1 MSGSIPFYQK
11 QHRHYDRAYRSREAE
26 STISQYQQS
35 SSTYSAH
42 RTNTKGIRDTTF
54 ASLDETG
61 VSPKTKRAKPS
72 YLAVDRE
79 NQIIGY
85 VVPIF
90 RGSQEFASGLS
101 DTEEAQAKQTAGY
114 LARRDLFS
122 SGVELE
128 RMEHKSRRT
137 VMRESAER
145 ISLTK
150 RIHDNEEYHKRLN
163 EDNLMHTPEFVIKPR
178 SHTVWEK
185 QCVRLHCTVTGWPEP
200 RIVWYKNNVS
210 IDPMAHPGK
219 YKLVSSYNVH
229 SLEIN
234 RCDFDDTAQYR
245 VSAMNSKGELSAFAS
260 VVVKR
265 FKGEVDES
273 LPTPKIY
280 KRWSGSEV
288 PCLEYGVT
296 FETHIV
302 EKFGV
307 SFGREGETMSLGC
320 SVIIY
325 PSLQRFQPEIEWY
338 RDDKLL
344 VTSKWVQMHWS
355 GERATLTLTHLNKE
369 DEGLYTLRV
378 ITKSGYET
386 HSAYVFVRDS
396 DAEVAGAPGAPLDVF
411 CQEANKDY
419 VIVTWKQPAVDGSS
433 AVLGYFVD
441 RCEVGTSHW
450 IQCNDTP
457 VKFARFPV
465 TGLVEGRSYIF
476 RVRAVNKCGMSH
488 PSRVSEPVAA
498 MDPADR
504 ARKGA
509 SAPWTGQIIV
519 TEEEPVEGVVP
530 CKPRDLTVIEATK
543 NYVVLSWKPPGDK
556 GYEGVMYYV
565 EKCVSGTDSWQRVNT
580 ELPVKS
586 PRFALFDLSEGKSYC
601 FRVRCSNS
609 AGVGE
614 PSDPTEPTQVG
625 DKLDIP
631 SAPGRVVPTR
641 NTDTSVVVSWEASR
655 EAKELVG
662 YYIETSIA
670 GSNAWEPCN
679 NKPVK
684 ATRFVCHGL
693 TTGEKYVFRVRAV
706 NAAGISEFSQ
716 ESEAIE
722 VKAAIGGGIPHGV
735 FLESGG
741 NTVGLTQHRP
751 GKEGRHVTPGSP
763 ATTQLTSLASFSKRT
778 NSAGHLG
785 PPSALSK
792 GKGGKRCNVTWAP
805 DPSCEFYT
813 QSGTNADP
821 KMASET
827 GTSSNI
833 KVPKESCSNLKNN
846 TGCKHDTNS
855 VTKLEPKPGS
865 NLDITMGTALGNN
878 TDTNSNANTN
888 TSRPTAEQVPN
899 HSADRVMQH
908 ITGPASE
915 VQEKCKSSIDSSSEQ
930 ERKKENGNGRRGSAS
945 PAPPFGISVLES
957 VRDSMVLAW
966 KQPTFIGGADI
977 VGYFVDYRE
986 VIGGVPGKWHE
997 ANIKAVSERAY
1008 RVSDLKEN
1016 MLYQFQVRAANMAG
1030 VGLPSL
1036 PSQTFKCEEWTIAV
1050 PGPPHDLQV
1059 LEVRKDSLV
1068 LLWKPPVYVGR
1079 DEVNGYY
1086 IDIKEADADFEK
1098 WRGVNEKAT
1107 SKTYMKIKDLKE
1119 GVSYVFR
1126 VRAQNKAG
1134 VGKAS
1139 EETEPVLAETKP
1151 GTMELLV
1158 DVDDE
1163 GVISMNFECQN
1174 LTAESKFIWSK
1185 NYEEMKDTN
1194 RLTMETKGNKS
1205 KAIFNCPSEEDLGI
1219 YSCAVTHT
1227 DGASASYTLT
1237 EEGLKELLKI
1247 SHDHKFPIIPLKS
1260 ELGVQ
1265 LLEKGRVRFWL
1276 QAEKISANGKVEYVF
1291 NDNLISQGEKYK
1303 MNFDKN
1309 TGIIEMFM
1317 ESLVKEDEGTYTFQ
1331 LQDGKA
1337 TNQSSLVL
1345 IGDVFKQLQKE
1356 SEFQRKE
1363 WHRKQGPHFVEYLSY
1378 EVTAECLVRLKCK
1391 VGNMKK
1397 DSVALWYKDGREIK
1411 ASEKLDFAEGV
1422 LTLEITKIS
1431 KKDAGVYEVIVK
1443 DDRGQDK
1450 STLNLTDQGFKDL
1463 MNHVFSVIANSST
1476 PLKIQSNE
1484 EGIRLYT
1491 FVNYYNDELLV
1502 TWQHKDSA
1510 IAFSDRIKSG
1520 VVGEQL
1526 WLQISEPTEK
1536 DKGKYA
1542 IEFSDGKGGLKRTIE
1557 LAGQAYDDAYAEFQR
1572 LKAAAIAE
1580 RNRARVAGGLPD
1592 VVTIQEGK
1600 ALNLT
1605 CNISGD
1611 PVPEVTWLKNERE
1624 MVSDSHYVLKFESGK
1639 FASFTIT
1646 SVNTSDSGK
1655 YSILVKNKYGTE
1667 SSEFTLE
1674 VTENMGDLGVVS
1686 YLNDE
1691 HGNVVIGPTA
1701 CLSKLPKPNISK
1713 PAISSTP
1720 TPKPSSIT
1728 PLSPTS
1734 TTPSEEMPKKK
1745 MTDERKREKK
1755 KVMKR
1760 KDSVILKI
1768 PAGEAESQELS
1779 PTTTPAGTGTMPLP
1793 DPGPEA

>member
-1 MSGSIPFYQK
+1 MSGSLPFYQK
-11 QHRHYDRAYRSREAE
+11 HHRHYDRSYRGRETA

-35 SSTYSAH
+35 ASSYSAH
-42 RTNTKGIRDTTF
+42 RSSSARGAITS
-54 ASLDETG
+54 ASVDELG
-61 VSPKTKRAKPS
+61 LSPQPKRTKPS
-72 YLAVDRE
+72 YLAVDKE

-101 DTEEAQAKQTAGY
+101 DTEEARAKETAGY
-114 LARRDLFS
+114 LARRDLFT
-122 SGVELE
+122 SGMEME
-128 RMEHKSRRT
+128 RVEHKSHRA

-150 RIHDNEEYHKRLN
+150 RIHENEEYHKLLN
-163 EDNLMHTPEFVIKPR
+163 KDSLMHPPEFVIKPR

-185 QCVRLHCTVTGWPEP
+185 QCVRLHCTITGWPEP
-200 RIVWYKNNVS
+200 RVVWYKNNVS
-210 IDPMAHPGK
+210 IDPMAQPGK
-219 YKLVSSYNVH
+219 YKIISSYNVH

-245 VSAMNSKGELSAFAS
+245 VSAMNSNGELSAYAS

-265 FKGEVDES
+265 FKGEVDEF
-273 LPTPKIY
+273 LPAP
-280 KRWSGSEV
+280 RLL

-302 EKFGV
+302 EKFDV
-307 SFGREGETMSLGC
+307 SFGREGETLSLGC

-325 PSLQRFQPEIEWY
+325 PSLQRYQPEIEWY

-344 VTSKWVQMHWS
+344 EPSKWVQMHWS
-355 GERATLTLTHLNKE
+355 GDRATLTLNHLNKE

-386 HSAYVFVRDS
+386 HSAYVFVRDT

-411 CQEANKDY
+411 SQEANKDY
-419 VIVTWKQPAVDGSS
+419 VIVTWKQPAVDGGS
-433 AVLGYFVD
+433 AILGYFVD
-441 RCEVGTSHW
+441 RCEVGTTHW

-457 VKFARFPV
+457 IKFARFPV
-465 TGLVEGRSYIF
+465 TGLIEGRSYIF

-530 CKPRDLTVIEATK
+530 GKPRDLMVTEATK
-543 NYVVLSWKPPGDK
+543 NYVVLSWQPPGEK
-556 GYEGVMYYV
+556 GHEGVMYYV

-580 ELPVKS
+580 DIPVKS

-601 FRVRCSNS
+601 FRVRCCNS

-614 PSDPTEPTQVG
+614 PSEPTEATVVG

-662 YYIETSIA
+662 YYIECSLA
-670 GSNAWEPCN
+670 GKNAWEPCN

-684 ATRFVCHGL
+684 GTRFICHGL

-706 NAAGISEFSQ
+706 NAAGISDFSQ

-722 VKAAIGGGIPHGV
+722 VKAAI
-735 FLESGG
+735 
-741 NTVGLTQHRP
+741 
-751 GKEGRHVTPGSP
+751 
-763 ATTQLTSLASFSKRT
+763 
-778 NSAGHLG
+778 
-785 PPSALSK
+785 
-792 GKGGKRCNVTWAP
+792 
-805 DPSCEFYT
+805 
-813 QSGTNADP
+813 
-821 KMASET
+821 
-827 GTSSNI
+827 
-833 KVPKESCSNLKNN
+833 
-846 TGCKHDTNS
+846 
-855 VTKLEPKPGS
+855 
-865 NLDITMGTALGNN
+865 
-878 TDTNSNANTN
+878 
-888 TSRPTAEQVPN
+888 
-899 HSADRVMQH
+899 
-908 ITGPASE
+908 
-915 VQEKCKSSIDSSSEQ
+915 
-930 ERKKENGNGRRGSAS
+930 AS
-945 PAPPFGISVLES
+945 PAPPFGISVLEC

-966 KQPTFIGGADI
+966 KQPTFVGGADI
-977 VGYFVDYRE
+977 TGYFVDYRE

-997 ANIKAVSERAY
+997 ANIKSVSERAY
-1008 RVSDLKEN
+1008 RVSELKEN

-1030 VGLPSL
+1030 VGIPSR
-1036 PSQTFKCEEWTIAV
+1036 PSEVFKCEEWTIAV
-1050 PGPPHDLQV
+1050 PGPPHDLQ
-1059 LEVRKDSLV
+1059 LQEVRKDSLL
-1068 LLWKPPVYVGR
+1068 LLWKPPVYQGR
-1079 DEVNGYY
+1079 DQVNGYY
-1086 IDIKEADADFEK
+1086 VDIKEAEAPFEC

-1119 GVSYVFR
+1119 GVEYVFR

-1139 EETEPVLAETKP
+1139 EPTEPVLAETKP
-1151 GTMELLV
+1151 GTAELV
-1158 DVDDE
+1158 VNVDDD
-1163 GVISMNFECQN
+1163 GVISLNFECAN
-1174 LTAESKFIWSK
+1174 LTADSKFIWSK
-1185 NYEEMKDTN
+1185 NYEEIKDDK

-1205 KAIFNCPSEEDLGI
+1205 KAIFNTPSEDDLGI
-1219 YSCAVTHT
+1219 YSCLVTHT

-1237 EEGLKELLKI
+1237 EEGLKELLKT

-1260 ELGVQ
+1260 ELAVE

-1276 QAEKISANGKVEYVF
+1276 QAEKMSANGKAEYVF
-1291 NDNLISQGEKYK
+1291 NDNIISQGDKYK
-1303 MNFDKN
+1303 MNFDRN

-1317 ESLVKEDEGTYTFQ
+1317 ESLGKEDEGTFTFQ

-1363 WHRKQGPHFVEYLSY
+1363 WHRKQGPHFVEYLGY
-1378 EVTAECLVRLKCK
+1378 EVTPQCTVRLKCK

-1397 DSVALWYKDGREIK
+1397 ESVALWYKDGREIK
-1411 ASEKLDFAEGV
+1411 ANEKLDFSEGV
-1422 LTLEITKIS
+1422 LTLEIAQIS
-1431 KKDAGVYEVIVK
+1431 KKDAGVYEVVVK

-1450 STLNLTDQGFKDL
+1450 STLNLTDQGFRDL
-1463 MNHVFSVIANSST
+1463 MNQVFSVIANSST
-1476 PLKIQSNE
+1476 PLKIQSTE
-1484 EGIRLYT
+1484 EGVRLYT
-1491 FVNYYNDELLV
+1491 FVSYYNDELLV
-1502 TWQHKDSA
+1502 TWHHKDAA
-1510 IAFSDRIKSG
+1510 IAFTDRIKSG

-1542 IEFSDGKGGLKRTIE
+1542 IEFFDGKGGLKRTVE
-1557 LAGQAYDDAYAEFQR
+1557 LSGQAYDDAYAEFQR

-1611 PVPEVTWLKNERE
+1611 PVPEVTWLKNDRE
-1624 MVSDSHYVLKFESGK
+1624 LVSDDHFILKFASGK

-1646 SVNTSDSGK
+1646 TVNTNDSGK

-1667 SSEFTLE
+1667 SGDFTLN
-1674 VTENMGDLGVVS
+1674 VVENLGDWGALS
-1686 YLNDE
+1686 YLADAD
-1691 HGNVVIGPTA
+1691 GNVVIGPTTPIPPA
-1701 CLSKLPKPNISK
+1701 LLSKTQTPVKPMCSR
-1713 PAISSTP
+1713 
-1720 TPKPSSIT
+1720 PS
-1728 PLSPTS
+1728 TS
-1734 TTPSEEMPKKK
+1734 TTPASPTPASAAPLSPSSSSLISEEKPTKK
-1745 MTDERKREKK
+1745 TANEKK
-1755 KVMKR
+1755 KEKKVTKR
-1760 KDSVILKI
+1760 KDSVILKL
-1768 PAGEAESQELS
+1768 PVGEAESAEAT
-1779 PTTTPAGTGTMPLP
+1779 PTTPVTPGPESTPIATFLP
-1793 DPGPEA
+1793 DPEQAQEVSGEELASM

>member
-11 QHRHYDRAYRSREAE
+11 HHRHYDRGYRSRETE
-26 STISQYQQS
+26 SAISQYQQNS
-35 SSTYSAH
+35 SSYSSH
-42 RTNTKGIRDTTF
+42 SSKSTKGIRAATYT
-54 ASLDETG
+54 SLEEG
-61 VSPKTKRAKPS
+61 GISPLPKRAKPT
-72 YLAVDRE
+72 YLAMDKE

-90 RGSQEFASGLS
+90 RGSHEFQSGLS
-101 DTEEAQAKQTAGY
+101 DTEEARAKESAGY

-122 SGVELE
+122 SGVESE
-128 RMEHKSRRT
+128 RTEYKSRRT

-145 ISLTK
+145 ISLSK
-150 RIHDNEEYHKRLN
+150 RIHENEEYHKRLN
-163 EDNLMHTPEFVIKPR
+163 EDSLMHTPEFVTAPR

-185 QCVRLHCTVTGWPEP
+185 QCVRLHCTISGWPEP
-200 RIVWYKNNVS
+200 RVVWYKNNVS
-210 IDPMAHPGK
+210 IDPMSKPGK
-219 YKLVSSYNVH
+219 YKVESSYNVH

-245 VSAMNSKGELSAFAS
+245 VSAMNSKGENSAFAS

-265 FKGEVDES
+265 FKGEFDEC
-273 LPTPKIY
+273 LPSP
-280 KRWSGSEV
+280 RLP

-307 SFGREGETMSLGC
+307 SFGREGETLSLGC

-344 VTSKWVQMHWS
+344 VPSKWVQTHWS
-355 GERATLTLTHLNKE
+355 GDRATLTLTHLNKE

-378 ITKSGYET
+378 ITKSGFET
-386 HSAYVFVRDS
+386 HSAYVFVRDA
-396 DAEVAGAPGAPLDVF
+396 DGEVAGAPGAPLDVY
-411 CQEANKDY
+411 CQDANKDY
-419 VIVTWKQPAVDGSS
+419 VIVTWKQPAVDGGSTI
-433 AVLGYFVD
+433 LGYFVD
-441 RCEVGTSHW
+441 RCEVGTTHW
-450 IQCNDTP
+450 AQCNDTP

-465 TGLVEGRSYIF
+465 TGLVEGRSYLF
-476 RVRAVNKCGMSH
+476 RVRAVNKAGMSH

-504 ARKGA
+504 TRKGA

-530 CKPRDLTVIEATK
+530 GRPCELTVIEATK

-556 GYEGVMYYV
+556 GHEGVMYYV

-580 ELPVKS
+580 EIPVKS
-586 PRFALFDLSEGKSYC
+586 PRFALFDLAEGKSYR
-601 FRVRCSNS
+601 FRVRCCNS

-614 PSDPTEPTQVG
+614 PSDPTEATTVG

-641 NTDTSVVVSWEASR
+641 NTDTSVVVSWEGSR

-662 YYIETSIA
+662 YYIENSIV
-670 GSNAWEPCN
+670 GSNTWEPCN

-684 ATRFVCHGL
+684 GTRFVCHGL
-693 TTGEKYVFRVRAV
+693 TTGESYVFRVRAV

-722 VKAAIGGGIPHGV
+722 VKAAI
-735 FLESGG
+735 
-741 NTVGLTQHRP
+741 
-751 GKEGRHVTPGSP
+751 
-763 ATTQLTSLASFSKRT
+763 
-778 NSAGHLG
+778 
-785 PPSALSK
+785 
-792 GKGGKRCNVTWAP
+792 
-805 DPSCEFYT
+805 
-813 QSGTNADP
+813 
-821 KMASET
+821 
-827 GTSSNI
+827 
-833 KVPKESCSNLKNN
+833 
-846 TGCKHDTNS
+846 
-855 VTKLEPKPGS
+855 
-865 NLDITMGTALGNN
+865 
-878 TDTNSNANTN
+878 
-888 TSRPTAEQVPN
+888 
-899 HSADRVMQH
+899 
-908 ITGPASE
+908 
-915 VQEKCKSSIDSSSEQ
+915 
-930 ERKKENGNGRRGSAS
+930 AS
-945 PAPPFGISVLES
+945 PAPPYGINVLEC

-977 VGYFVDYRE
+977 TGYFVDYRE
-986 VIGGVPGKWHE
+986 VIDGVPGKWHE
-997 ANIKAVSERAY
+997 ANIKSVSERAY
-1008 RVSDLKEN
+1008 RVSELKEN

-1030 VGLPSL
+1030 VGIPSL
-1036 PSQTFKCEEWTIAV
+1036 ASEVFKCEEWTIAV

-1059 LEVRKDSLV
+1059 QEVRKDSLV
-1068 LLWKPPVYVGR
+1068 LLWKPPVYQGR
-1079 DEVNGYY
+1079 DGVNGYY
-1086 IDIKEADADFEK
+1086 IDIKEAEADFEM
-1098 WRGVNEKAT
+1098 WRGVNEKAND
-1107 SKTYMKIKDLKE
+1107 KIFMKIKDLKE
-1119 GVSYVFR
+1119 GESYVFR

-1139 EETEPVLAETKP
+1139 EPTEPVEAVTKP
-1151 GTMELLV
+1151 GTAEIV
-1158 DVDDE
+1158 VNVDDD
-1163 GVISMNFECQN
+1163 GVVSLNFECSN
-1174 LTAESKFIWSK
+1174 LNADSKFVWSK
-1185 NYEEMKDTN
+1185 NYVEMKEPE
-1194 RLTMETKGNKS
+1194 RMTMETKGNKS
-1205 KAIFNCPSEEDLGI
+1205 KAIFNTLSEDDLGI
-1219 YSCAVTHT
+1219 YSCFVTHT
-1227 DGASASYTLT
+1227 DGESASYTLS
-1237 EEGLKELLKI
+1237 EEALKELLKV

-1260 ELGVQ
+1260 ELAVE

-1291 NDNLISQGEKYK
+1291 NDNMISQGEKYK

-1317 ESLVKEDEGTYTFQ
+1317 ESLGNADEGTFTFQ

-1363 WHRKQGPHFVEYLSY
+1363 WHRKQGPHFVEYLGY
-1378 EVTAECLVRLKCK
+1378 EVTPECCVRLKCK

-1397 DSVALWYKDGREIK
+1397 DSVALWYKDGREVK
-1411 ASEKLDFAEGV
+1411 VNEKLDFTEGV
-1422 LTLEITKIS
+1422 LTLEITQIS
-1431 KKDAGVYEVIVK
+1431 KKDAGIYEVVLK
-1443 DDRGQDK
+1443 DDRGKDT

-1463 MNHVFSVIANSST
+1463 MNQVFSVIANSST
-1476 PLKIQSNE
+1476 QLKIQSTE
-1484 EGIRLYT
+1484 EGIRIYS
-1491 FVNYYNDELLV
+1491 FVNYYNDELHV
-1502 TWQHKDSA
+1502 TWHHKDAA
-1510 IAFSDRIKSG
+1510 IAFTERIKSG

-1542 IEFSDGKGGLKRTIE
+1542 IEFFDGKGGLRRTVE
-1557 LAGQAYDDAYAEFQR
+1557 LAGQAFDDAYAEFQR

-1624 MVSDSHYVLKFESGK
+1624 MVSDDHYILKFESGK

-1646 SVNTSDSGK
+1646 GVNTADSGK

-1667 SSEFTLE
+1667 SGDFT
-1674 VTENMGDLGVVS
+1674 VS
-1686 YLNDE
+1686 VFIPDEE
-1691 HGNVVIGPTA
+1691 HG
-1701 CLSKLPKPNISK
+1701 
-1713 PAISSTP
+1713 
-1720 TPKPSSIT
+1720 
-1728 PLSPTS
+1728 
-1734 TTPSEEMPKKK
+1734 KKK
-1745 MTDERKREKK
+1745 
-1755 KVMKR
+1755 
-1760 KDSVILKI
+1760 
-1768 PAGEAESQELS
+1768 
-1779 PTTTPAGTGTMPLP
+1779 
-1793 DPGPEA
+1793 